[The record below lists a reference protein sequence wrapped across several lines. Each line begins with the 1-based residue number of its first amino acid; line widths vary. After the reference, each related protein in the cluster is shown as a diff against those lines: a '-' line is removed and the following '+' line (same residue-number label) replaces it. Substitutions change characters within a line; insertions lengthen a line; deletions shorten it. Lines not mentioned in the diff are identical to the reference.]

1 MCSRGRD
8 FVNNSLAGTISPQ
21 LSHLPQLTNL
31 GLIYSPIAG
40 TLPTELAQLSDLTYL
55 SVGGTSLSGT
65 LPTWLAQLTRLASID
80 LSLDPI
86 SGTIPTELSRLTRLY
101 NIGIN
106 NDFLSG
112 TLPSEMGQ
120 LTALRELN
128 VNNNRLSGTIPTQYA
143 LLINAS
149 TCTFTRAQCVQSG
162 VLDQRWCYRNLYA
175 NQPPASNSFACPVPT
190 LSPGCAANLDVD
202 CGSPPAP
209 PSPPS
214 LPAPL
219 SQQAQALAEFYSAA
233 GGPGWKNRD
242 GWLSGEPCSGST
254 AHWVGLTCHDGNI
267 TEMCAPQP
275 AAQLEVL
282 HA

>member
-1 MCSRGRD
+1 MHVFVCARGRY
-8 FVNNSLAGTISPQ
+8 FFNNSLTGTISPQ
-21 LSHLPQLTNL
+21 LFSLPRLAHL
-31 GLIYSPIAG
+31 GLDYSDFTG
-40 TLPTELAQLSDLTYL
+40 TVPTGLAQLTELTHVSL
-55 SVGGTSLSGT
+55 GGTSLSGT

-80 LSLDPI
+80 LSVNPI
-86 SGTIPTELSRLTRLY
+86 SGTIPTELSHLTRLY

-112 TLPSEMGQ
+112 TLPSEMGR
-120 LTALRELN
+120 LTALRELH
-128 VNNNRLSGTIPTQYA
+128 VNNNRLSGTIPTEFS
-143 LLINAS
+143 LINAS
-149 TCTFTRAQCVQSG
+149 TCTLTSSQCAQSFR
-162 VLDQRWCYRNLYA
+162 VLRQCPEDQALK
-175 NQPPASNSFACPVPT
+175 SNSFACPVPT

-214 LPAPL
+214 LPAPP